1 MKQFLTKFALVL
13 GLVATSTPALS
24 APVFL
29 LENDDGDV
37 FYYDDEFDYS
47 ADGITVTMYVEHAEV
62 GTTDEG
68 NGYDVTIED
77 WTYDCSDGTLRVD
90 DEFYYFNDEL
100 VGTSLGIGE
109 WEYVQSGTVGED
121 MQSVVCS

>member
-13 GLVATSTPALS
+13 SLVATSTPALS

-29 LENDDGDV
+29 LENDDGDA

-47 ADGITVTMYVEHAEV
+47 EDGITVTMYIERAEV
-62 GTTDEG
+62 RTNDEG
-68 NGYDVTIED
+68 YGYDATVEE
-77 WTYDCSDGTLRVD
+77 WTYDCSDSTVRVD
-90 DEFYYFNDEL
+90 DEYYYFNDEL

-109 WEYVQSGTVGED
+109 WEYVQSDTVGED
-121 MQSVVCS
+121 MQTVVCS